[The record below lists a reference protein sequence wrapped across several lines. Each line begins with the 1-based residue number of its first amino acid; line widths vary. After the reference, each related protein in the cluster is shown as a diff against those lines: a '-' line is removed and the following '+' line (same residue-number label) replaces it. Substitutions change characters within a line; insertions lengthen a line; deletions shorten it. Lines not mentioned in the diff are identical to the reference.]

1 MIIAPFLCDLRI
13 DEDGGMKIQMMSFP
27 CRGIPRQGKEVMNHQ
42 IISHQRLCNP
52 HCLRLYLMVLGL
64 LALWEGRS
72 EVVLGC
78 LGALLTLSGYG
89 ERHDGKRK
97 QKQQLP
103 VVAGW
108 GLLMYAAVSCFC

>member
-1 MIIAPFLCDLRI
+1 MRGWWH
-13 DEDGGMKIQMMSFP
+13 EDINDASPGM
-27 CRGIPRQGKEVMNHQ
+27 KEVMNHQ

-89 ERHDGKRK
+89 DTERDMTGSGNKNSNSPS
-97 QKQQLP
+97 LP
-103 VVAGW
+103 AG
-108 GLLMYAAVSCFC
+108 GC

>member
-64 LALWEGRS
+64 LALWKGRS

-89 ERHDGKRK
+89 DTERDMTGSGNKNSNSPS
-97 QKQQLP
+97 LP
-103 VVAGW
+103 AG
-108 GLLMYAAVSCFC
+108 GC

>member
-1 MIIAPFLCDLRI
+1 MERKRKTSRFH
-13 DEDGGMKIQMMSFP
+13 
-27 CRGIPRQGKEVMNHQ
+27 PRLAGRKCFW
-42 IISHQRLCNP
+42 RLCNP

-89 ERHDGKRK
+89 DTERDMTGSGNKNSNSPS
-97 QKQQLP
+97 LP
-103 VVAGW
+103 AGD
-108 GLLMYAAVSCFC
+108 C

>member
-1 MIIAPFLCDLRI
+1 MERKRKTSRFH
-13 DEDGGMKIQMMSFP
+13 
-27 CRGIPRQGKEVMNHQ
+27 PRLAGRKCFR
-42 IISHQRLCNP
+42 RLCNP

-89 ERHDGKRK
+89 DGERHDGKRK

>member
-1 MIIAPFLCDLRI
+1 MERKRRASRFR
-13 DEDGGMKIQMMSFP
+13 
-27 CRGIPRQGKEVMNHQ
+27 PRLAAGKCFR
-42 IISHQRLCNP
+42 RLCNP

-89 ERHDGKRK
+89 DMGRGGVR
-97 QKQQLP
+97 P
-103 VVAGW
+103 
-108 GLLMYAAVSCFC
+108 

>member
-1 MIIAPFLCDLRI
+1 MERKRKTSRFH
-13 DEDGGMKIQMMSFP
+13 
-27 CRGIPRQGKEVMNHQ
+27 PRLAGRKCFR
-42 IISHQRLCNP
+42 RLCNP

-89 ERHDGKRK
+89 DTERHDGKRK

>member
-72 EVVLGC
+72 EV
-78 LGALLTLSGYG
+78 LLEGILVVSWEKILLSIF
-89 ERHDGKRK
+89 
-97 QKQQLP
+97 QIL
-103 VVAGW
+103 
-108 GLLMYAAVSCFC
+108 

>member
-1 MIIAPFLCDLRI
+1 MERKRKTSRFH
-13 DEDGGMKIQMMSFP
+13 
-27 CRGIPRQGKEVMNHQ
+27 PRLAGRKCFR
-42 IISHQRLCNP
+42 RLCNP

-89 ERHDGKRK
+89 SGSRENSGSDTG
-97 QKQQLP
+97 
-103 VVAGW
+103 
-108 GLLMYAAVSCFC
+108 SN

>member
-27 CRGIPRQGKEVMNHQ
+27 CRCIPRQGKEVMNHQ
-42 IISHQRLCNP
+42 IISNQRLCNP

-89 ERHDGKRK
+89 DTERDMTGSGNKNSNSPS
-97 QKQQLP
+97 LP
-103 VVAGW
+103 AG
-108 GLLMYAAVSCFC
+108 GC

>member
-1 MIIAPFLCDLRI
+1 MRGWWH
-13 DEDGGMKIQMMSFP
+13 EDINDASPGM
-27 CRGIPRQGKEVMNHQ
+27 KEVMNHQ

-89 ERHDGKRK
+89 DTEET
-97 QKQQLP
+97 
-103 VVAGW
+103 
-108 GLLMYAAVSCFC
+108 

>member
-1 MIIAPFLCDLRI
+1 MERKRKTSRFH
-13 DEDGGMKIQMMSFP
+13 
-27 CRGIPRQGKEVMNHQ
+27 PRLAGRKCFRRV
-42 IISHQRLCNP
+42 CNP

-89 ERHDGKRK
+89 DTERDMTGSGNKNSNSPS
-97 QKQQLP
+97 LP
-103 VVAGW
+103 AGD
-108 GLLMYAAVSCFC
+108 C

>member
-1 MIIAPFLCDLRI
+1 MERKRKTSRFHPRLAGRKCFL
-13 DEDGGMKIQMMSFP
+13 
-27 CRGIPRQGKEVMNHQ
+27 
-42 IISHQRLCNP
+42 RLCNP

-89 ERHDGKRK
+89 DTERDMTGSGNKNSNSPS
-97 QKQQLP
+97 LP
-103 VVAGW
+103 AGD
-108 GLLMYAAVSCFC
+108 C

>member
-1 MIIAPFLCDLRI
+1 
-13 DEDGGMKIQMMSFP
+13 
-27 CRGIPRQGKEVMNHQ
+27 MNHQ

-89 ERHDGKRK
+89 DTERDMTGSGNKTATPRRCR
-97 QKQQLP
+97 LG
-103 VVAGW
+103 VADVCC
-108 GLLMYAAVSCFC
+108 GLLFLLA

>member
-1 MIIAPFLCDLRI
+1 
-13 DEDGGMKIQMMSFP
+13 
-27 CRGIPRQGKEVMNHQ
+27 MNHQ

-89 ERHDGKRK
+89 DTERDMTGSGNKNR
-97 QKQQLP
+97 QLP

>member
-72 EVVLGC
+72 EVVSPVDTLGVR
-78 LGALLTLSGYG
+78 GYG

>member
-27 CRGIPRQGKEVMNHQ
+27 CRGHPPARERSNE
-42 IISHQRLCNP
+42 SSNHQRLCNP

-72 EVVLGC
+72 VVVLGC

-89 ERHDGKRK
+89 DTERDMTGSGNKNSNSPS
-97 QKQQLP
+97 LP
-103 VVAGW
+103 AG
-108 GLLMYAAVSCFC
+108 GC

>member
-1 MIIAPFLCDLRI
+1 MERKRRASRFRLRLAA
-13 DEDGGMKIQMMSFP
+13 
-27 CRGIPRQGKEVMNHQ
+27 GKCFR
-42 IISHQRLCNP
+42 RLCNP

-89 ERHDGKRK
+89 DTERDMTGSGNKNSNSPS
-97 QKQQLP
+97 LP
-103 VVAGW
+103 AG
-108 GLLMYAAVSCFC
+108 GC

>member
-1 MIIAPFLCDLRI
+1 MNKLRKILAFIRALLGFLLNFKKKRPD
-13 DEDGGMKIQMMSFP
+13 
-27 CRGIPRQGKEVMNHQ
+27 GKEEENEPVPPASGGQEMFP
-42 IISHQRLCNP
+42 RLCNP

-89 ERHDGKRK
+89 DTERDMTGSGNKNSNSPS
-97 QKQQLP
+97 LP
-103 VVAGW
+103 AGD
-108 GLLMYAAVSCFC
+108 C